1 MAAGIVRP
9 QSAISSVNIKNFGKQ
24 KSVFGIEDPSI
35 LVFWALAMIVVGA
48 FAGLIAGLLG
58 VGGGIVIVPALY
70 HVLST
75 VGIDEMIRMH
85 VAVGTSLAI
94 IIPTSIISS
103 RSHYKRGSV
112 DVGLLKQWGLPLLGG
127 VIVGAIVA
135 AVVSGLVLS
144 AVFATIAILVSA
156 NMLRGDKGWRAG
168 EALPGEPAR
177 GGIAA
182 FVGLISTMMGI
193 GGGTLSVPI
202 LTAFSWPIRRAV
214 GTAAAIGVIIA
225 IPGATGFLI
234 SGLGVEGRP
243 PFSVGYVNLIGVAL
257 IVPTTMLL
265 APYGAKLAHT
275 MAPGRLQAA
284 FAIFLGLTALRMWY
298 DVFTAL

>member
-1 MAAGIVRP
+1 M
-9 QSAISSVNIKNFGKQ
+9 
-24 KSVFGIEDPSI
+24 FGIEDPTT
-35 LVFWALAMIVVGA
+35 LVLWALAMVTVGA

-70 HVLST
+70 IVLT
-75 VGIDEMIRMH
+75 AVNIDELIRMH

-94 IIPTSIISS
+94 IIPTSIISA
-103 RSHYKRGSV
+103 RSHYKRDSV
-112 DVGLLKQWGLPLLGG
+112 DVPLLKQWGPPLLGG
-127 VIVGAIVA
+127 VVVGAFVA
-135 AVVSGLVLS
+135 SLVSGLVLS
-144 AVFATIAILVSA
+144 AIFATIAILVSA

-168 EALPGEPAR
+168 EALPGQPAR
-177 GGIAA
+177 GAIAA
-182 FVGLISTMMGI
+182 FIGMISTMMGI

-202 LTAFSWPIRRAV
+202 LTAYSWPIRRAV

-234 SGLGVEGRP
+234 SGLGADGRP
-243 PFSVGYVNLIGVAL
+243 PFTVGYINLIGVAL

-298 DVFTAL
+298 DVANAMV

>member
-1 MAAGIVRP
+1 MVT
-9 QSAISSVNIKNFGKQ
+9 
-24 KSVFGIEDPSI
+24 
-35 LVFWALAMIVVGA
+35 VGA

-70 HVLST
+70 IVLT
-75 VGIDEMIRMH
+75 AVNIDELIRMH

-94 IIPTSIISS
+94 IIPTSIISA

-112 DVGLLKQWGLPLLGG
+112 DVPLLKQWGPPLLGG
-127 VIVGAIVA
+127 VVVGAFVA
-135 AVVSGLVLS
+135 SLVSGLVLS
-144 AVFATIAILVSA
+144 AIFATIAILVSA

-168 EALPGEPAR
+168 EALPGQPAR
-177 GGIAA
+177 GAIAA
-182 FVGLISTMMGI
+182 FIGMISTMMGI

-202 LTAFSWPIRRAV
+202 LTAYSWPIRRAV

-234 SGLGVEGRP
+234 SGLGADGRP
-243 PFSVGYVNLIGVAL
+243 PFTVGYINLIGVAL

-298 DVFTAL
+298 DVATAMM

>member
-1 MAAGIVRP
+1 M
-9 QSAISSVNIKNFGKQ
+9 
-24 KSVFGIEDPSI
+24 FGIEDPTT
-35 LVFWALAMIVVGA
+35 LVLWALAMVVVGA

-70 HVLST
+70 IVLT
-75 VGIDEMIRMH
+75 AVDIDALIRMH
-85 VAVGTSLAI
+85 IAVGTSLAI
-94 IIPTSIISS
+94 IIPTSIISA

-112 DVGLLKQWGLPLLGG
+112 DVPLLKQWGPPLLAG
-127 VIVGAIVA
+127 VVVGAFVA
-135 AVVSGLVLS
+135 SLVSGLVLS

-168 EALPGEPAR
+168 EALPGQPVR
-177 GGIAA
+177 SVIAA
-182 FVGLISTMMGI
+182 FIGMISTMMGI

-202 LTAFSWPIRRAV
+202 LTAYSWPIRRAV

-234 SGLGVEGRP
+234 SGLGAEGRP
-243 PFSVGYVNLIGVAL
+243 PFTVGYINLIGVAL

-298 DVFTAL
+298 DVVTAMV